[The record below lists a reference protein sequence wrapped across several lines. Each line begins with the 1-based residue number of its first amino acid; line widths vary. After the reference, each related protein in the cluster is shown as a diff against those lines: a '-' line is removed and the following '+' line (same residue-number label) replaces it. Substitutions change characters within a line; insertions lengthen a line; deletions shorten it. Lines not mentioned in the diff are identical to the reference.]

1 MQGGAIHSIW
11 KKAFW
16 LHIAA
21 AAAAGA
27 TGRKCLSVSFPP
39 QWSHDAPLLL
49 LLLFNTI
56 TNESFSSVTQIKIFW
71 KQVLPSH
78 KFHLSMRLLS
88 LCSNQFRKLVF
99 KFLGIDG
106 FVNLTYLKPYRKFK
120 TYPYCP
126 CCPPKLHSW
135 CSWCFPHRCR
145 LKGTTTRSLQ
155 CNAPYYHHRVILDS
169 TLYNFVQPHGWH
181 FLVSFQSFIDNC
193 YTLIVTCFLPES
205 NVL

>member
-1 MQGGAIHSIW
+1 MQLGGSVWA
-11 KKAFW
+11 
-16 LHIAA
+16 
-21 AAAAGA
+21 
-27 TGRKCLSVSFPP
+27 SVSHHNDHTMPP
-39 QWSHDAPLLL
+39 SSYSCSSTPSPMNHSAALPDQDFLETSPTKSQVSKL
-49 LLLFNTI
+49 NETI
-56 TNESFSSVTQIKIFW
+56 IFIYVQI
-71 KQVLPSH
+71 
-78 KFHLSMRLLS
+78 
-88 LCSNQFRKLVF
+88 RKLVF
-99 KFLGIDG
+99 KFLEIDG

-155 CNAPYYHHRVILDS
+155 CNAPSYHHRVILDS

-193 YTLIVTCFLPES
+193 YTFIVTCFLPES